1 MYRLYSIKT
10 RILSLL
16 IMSCLAPISAEGQ
29 NVSWAIGAGSTGSD
43 QGYDISS
50 DSLGNIYVTGWF
62 SGSTLFGGQ
71 TLVSAGLQD
80 VFVASYDSSGN
91 LNWVRQAGSV
101 ANDVSA
107 GIATAP
113 NGDTYITGWFKD
125 TCNFNG
131 NIVISQGSYD
141 MFVAKYDVNGTLL
154 WVQSGGGTLDDYGNR
169 VAISSDGGVTIAGSF
184 KNTFDASG
192 QQMTSNG
199 NRDALICHYDSNGQ
213 LQWMRGIGGSSE
225 DRAYGIIQDA
235 NDNYF
240 ITGLFSDVVDFDGTM
255 LTCNSF
261 YATYLAK
268 LSSQGNILWAVKG
281 DAGANDFARGFG
293 VMVDLQGNV
302 VTNGFYSG
310 TLNMGGATLA
320 ASGGQYD
327 QDSYLIK
334 FTNNGTLLWARTA
347 GGSST
352 DHGLDLHLTSNNEI
366 LAVGFFHDVANFQN
380 TTITATGLADVYVAK
395 YDGSGNVLS
404 VSGFGGAGNEY
415 GYGVTSDDDG
425 NVYLTGAFTGS
436 SQMGSIPLVSNGGND
451 ILIAKVSLTP
461 LGINTIYGGIGFSMY
476 PNPARD
482 WVRLDLSDVNWGD
495 KLLQLEIQDLT
506 GRTVLITNN
515 VSGQV
520 QVNVSD
526 LQSGLYTV
534 RFSSE
539 ESSTT
544 AKLKV
549 QH

>member
-10 RILSLL
+10 KILSLL
-16 IMSCLAPISAEGQ
+16 IMSCLAQISAEGQ
-29 NVSWAIGAGSTGSD
+29 NVSWAIGAGNSGSD
-43 QGYDISS
+43 QGYDISN

-62 SGSTLFGGQ
+62 SGSALFGGQ

-80 VFVASYDSSGN
+80 VFLASYDSSGN

-131 NIVISQGSYD
+131 NIVISHGSYD
-141 MFVAKYDVNGTLL
+141 MFVAKYDVSGTLL

-213 LQWMRGIGGSSE
+213 LVWMRGIGGSSE
-225 DRAYGIIQDA
+225 DRAYGIIQDS

-240 ITGLFSDVVDFDGTM
+240 ITGLFSDVVDFDGTT
-255 LTCNSF
+255 LACNSF

-268 LSSQGNILWAVKG
+268 LSSQGNILWSVKG

-302 VTNGFYSG
+302 VTNGFFSG
-310 TLNMGGATLA
+310 TLNMGSATLA

-352 DHGLDLHLTSNNEI
+352 DQGLDLHLTSNNEI

-395 YDGSGNVLS
+395 YDGSGNVIS
-404 VSGFGGAGNEY
+404 VSGFGGSGNEY
-415 GYGVTSDDDG
+415 GYGITSDEDG
-425 NVYLTGAFTGS
+425 NVYLTGVFTGA

-451 ILIAKVSLTP
+451 ILIAKLSLQP
-461 LGINTIYGGIGFSMY
+461 LGLTSNENISSAKVY
-476 PNPARD
+476 PNPTSGRFQ
-482 WVRLDLSDVNWGD
+482 LDCSALKHEHKSVHLAILDQFGKTIYQEED
-495 KLLQLEIQDLT
+495 IPTYSLIDASLLP
-506 GRTVLITNN
+506 
-515 VSGQV
+515 
-520 QVNVSD
+520 
-526 LQSGLYTV
+526 SGLYTI
-534 RFSSE
+534 RLFGTGFTSA
-539 ESSTT
+539 T
-544 AKLKV
+544 KLVV
-549 QH
+549 Q

>member
-1 MYRLYSIKT
+1 MKKKLLVLFTIFSTLYMPVK
-10 RILSLL
+10 
-16 IMSCLAPISAEGQ
+16 AQ
-29 NVSWAIGAGSTGSD
+29 NVSWAIGTGNTGSD
-43 QGYDISS
+43 QGYDISN

-62 SGSTLFGGQ
+62 SGSALFGGQ
-71 TLVSAGLQD
+71 TLVSTGLQD

-131 NIVISQGSYD
+131 NIVISHGSND

-213 LQWMRGIGGSSE
+213 LVWMRGIGGSSE

-240 ITGLFSDVVDFDGTM
+240 ITGLFSDVVDFDGTT

-268 LSSQGNILWAVKG
+268 LSSQGNVIWAVKG

-352 DHGLDLHLTSNNEI
+352 DQGLDLHHTSNNEI

-404 VSGFGGAGNEY
+404 VSGFGGSGNEY

-425 NVYLTGAFTGS
+425 NVYLTGVFTGA

-461 LGINTIYGGIGFSMY
+461 LGINSLADGVGFSMY
-476 PNPARD
+476 PNPANN
-482 WVRLDLSDVNWGD
+482 WFQLDCSDLKQNHNN
-495 KLLQLEIQDLT
+495 LQLDIQDLA
-506 GRTVLITNN
+506 GRSLLSI
-515 VSGQV
+515 SR
-520 QVNVSD
+520 VSD
-526 LQSGLYTV
+526 VERVDVSNLPTGLYLV
-534 RFSSE
+534 RLSGPGYSSV
-539 ESSTT
+539 T
-544 AKLKV
+544 KLIV
-549 QH
+549 EH